1 MNVTFTSGD
10 KRAIRSVMN
19 YFYNAAPELTRDNIQ
34 DHIRV
39 LSDKYKGMT
48 VVENKTKTTCPRT
61 KDRST
66 KGTQLRMKIKGT
78 FKVAE

>member
-48 VVENKTKTTCPRT
+48 VVEHKTKTIGPRT
-61 KDRST
+61 KDST

-78 FKVAE
+78 FKVA